1 MPICSSDMVHSS
13 PTHLMV
19 VTYSHLFK
27 RSVQDVRA
35 YRGADVAS
43 DHNVVIAKTQLKLRR
58 TDRETTVIRTCET
71 SLPEIRN

>member
-1 MPICSSDMVHSS
+1 MPIGSSDMVHSS

-19 VTYSHLFK
+19 VTCIHLFK

-35 YRGADVAS
+35 YRGTDVAS
-43 DHNVVIAKTQLKLRR
+43 DQNLVIAKTQLNLSR

-71 SLPEIRN
+71 SLPEIRK